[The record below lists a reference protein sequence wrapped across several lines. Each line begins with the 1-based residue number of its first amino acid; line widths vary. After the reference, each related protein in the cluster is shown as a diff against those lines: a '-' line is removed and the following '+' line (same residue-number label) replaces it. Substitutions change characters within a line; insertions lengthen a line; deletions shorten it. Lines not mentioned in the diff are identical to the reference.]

1 MIASAVTASR
11 NSLVSVGTAAFAVTT
26 VPQSTV
32 ATVAAAT
39 AALSRGLSIIALLA
53 LMTATEQGQPSTGVS
68 GHYLPIDGGTQTQQ
82 ARSR

>member
-1 MIASAVTASR
+1 M
-11 NSLVSVGTAAFAVTT
+11 
-26 VPQSTV
+26 V

-53 LMTATEQGQPSTGVS
+53 LMTATEQGQPSTGLS
-68 GHYLPIDGGTQTQQ
+68 GHYLPIDDGTQTQQ